1 MAMEARRSSQR
12 RSGRIA
18 ATLALAL
25 VGACQPTVGPDS
37 ESSSPVAA
45 IQPSAVSGSP
55 QVSLSGS
62 VVHIA
67 GTGAATTPDFDLPAG
82 DAGVAVS
89 TCTSNQVIPFVTLFD
104 ANQAMLGLIVDAKY
118 EVKSLK
124 GGKYHLSV
132 VANPDCAWTVDLT
145 PK

>member
-1 MAMEARRSSQR
+1 MEARRSSQR
-12 RSGRIA
+12 RSGRVVA
-18 ATLALAL
+18 ALALAL

-37 ESSSPVAA
+37 ESTSPGAV
-45 IQPSAVSGSP
+45 QPPAVGGSP

-62 VVHIA
+62 VVHIV
-67 GTGAATTPDFDLPAG
+67 GTGAAITPEFDLPAG
-82 DAGVAVS
+82 DAGVTVS

-104 ANQAMLGLIVDAKY
+104 ANQTMLGLIVDATY
-118 EVKSLK
+118 ELKGLK

-132 VANPDCAWTVDLT
+132 VANPDCGWTVDLT